1 MITYSVNTD
10 HPFIKWFM
18 STLNEKQRDYF
29 RKVILNLVAK
39 NIPAPSI
46 YYDVAKS
53 PKDVSSMSD
62 DEKQI
67 REMVKNL
74 LEGGFSELPEKEFE
88 EIFAEGEPFA
98 SHMDIV
104 RSEIQIWRNN
114 V

>member
-1 MITYSVNTD
+1 
-10 HPFIKWFM
+10 
-18 STLNEKQRDYF
+18 
-29 RKVILNLVAK
+29 
-39 NIPAPSI
+39 
-46 YYDVAKS
+46 
-53 PKDVSSMSD
+53 MSD
-62 DEKQI
+62 DEQQI

-74 LEGGFSELPEKEFE
+74 LETGLSELQQKECE